1 LPYSFIYRA
10 LIGKGRSVKMT
21 ISKSETTVMMGEKYV
36 GKPVRNQSISDT
48 YGMGKPTRTN
58 PVGGF
63 MAMHCYS
70 GSPDQK
76 QSPTT
81 NGVTGFKKRGY

>member
-1 LPYSFIYRA
+1 MKVSIKKTEVYAS
-10 LIGKGRSVKMT
+10 
-21 ISKSETTVMMGEKYV
+21 MMGAGSA
-36 GKPVRNQSISDT
+36 GKPIRQASIADT

-63 MAMHCYS
+63 MAMQCFS

-76 QSPTT
+76 KSPTT
-81 NGVTGFKKRGY
+81 PGVTGFKKKGF

>member
-1 LPYSFIYRA
+1 MKVSIKKTEVYAS
-10 LIGKGRSVKMT
+10 
-21 ISKSETTVMMGEKYV
+21 MMGAGSA
-36 GKPVRNQSISDT
+36 GKPIRQASIADT

-58 PVGGF
+58 PIGGF

-76 QSPTT
+76 KSPTT
-81 NGVTGFKKRGY
+81 PGVTGFKKKGF

>member
-1 LPYSFIYRA
+1 MKVSIKKTEVYAS
-10 LIGKGRSVKMT
+10 
-21 ISKSETTVMMGEKYV
+21 MMGAGSA
-36 GKPVRNQSISDT
+36 GKPIRQASIADT

-63 MAMHCYS
+63 MAMQCFS

-76 QSPTT
+76 KSPTT
-81 NGVTGFKKRGY
+81 PGVTGFKKKGY

>member
-1 LPYSFIYRA
+1 MKVSIKKTEVYAS
-10 LIGKGRSVKMT
+10 
-21 ISKSETTVMMGEKYV
+21 MMGAGSA
-36 GKPVRNQSISDT
+36 GKPIRQASISDT

-63 MAMHCYS
+63 MAMQCFS

-76 QSPTT
+76 KSPTT
-81 NGVTGFKKRGY
+81 PGVTGFKKKGF

>member
-1 LPYSFIYRA
+1 M
-10 LIGKGRSVKMT
+10 KMT

-36 GKPVRNQSISDT
+36 GKPVRTQSISDT